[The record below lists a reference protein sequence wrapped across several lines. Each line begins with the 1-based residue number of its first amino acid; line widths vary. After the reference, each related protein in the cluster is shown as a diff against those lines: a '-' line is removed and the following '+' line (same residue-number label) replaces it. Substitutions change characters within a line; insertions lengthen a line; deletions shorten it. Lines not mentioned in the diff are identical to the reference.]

1 MRTLYKYFLNG
12 KNYLHSMSDRFPT
25 AEERWPR
32 QGIVTPKRIKPSE
45 GNKTF
50 CMAPWTHTYLSPQ
63 MERRLCCSSREDSHN
78 FKQYIDT
85 IPKDKEDRPTG
96 EINLST
102 LEQHWNS
109 DYMREV
115 RLKLM
120 AGEEIP
126 QCAVCNH
133 KLLNEQV
140 YRQHFNWLY
149 KNKIDKAFAS
159 TDETGATTMQTESFD
174 YRFSNLCNFSCRM
187 CGDMLSSSW
196 ETENKKHGRGNYE
209 NYRIWGRKDIKEQLD
224 VFHDQQIVKE
234 FTQAVEEKRITEL
247 YWCGGEP
254 LMWKIHWEAMKRI
267 VELGYQDQV
276 LARYNSNM
284 SRINFYNYN
293 LFDDILKHFPNWQI
307 CASIDGTGEVG
318 EYIRT
323 GLKYDQWLANIK
335 YGLKFVKQQNQRMQL
350 DLTITLPGLFDL
362 KNMVLL
368 SNELNIELLTK
379 QVFNFS
385 NDNAMAPLFMPY
397 DIMSEIIDDVRE
409 KTIKYKN
416 KNLNNFFGQLDEM
429 QKQKRN
435 NELVYDKEIYKQGQK
450 QGKAEVERLDRIR
463 GTDIK
468 KILTKNKKALEWWTS
483 I

>member
-1 MRTLYKYFLNG
+1 M
-12 KNYLHSMSDRFPT
+12 
-25 AEERWPR
+25 
-32 QGIVTPKRIKPSE
+32 KRIKPAE

-63 MERRLCCSSREDSHN
+63 MERRLCCSSRESAEN

-85 IPKDKEDRPTG
+85 IDPKGHNDKL
-96 EINLST
+96 NLST
-102 LEQHWNS
+102 LEEHWNS
-109 DYMREV
+109 DYMKSV
-115 RLKLM
+115 RLKLL

-149 KNKIDKAFAS
+149 KSKIQQAFDS
-159 TDETGATTMQTESFD
+159 TDETGATTMTVESFD

-187 CGDMLSSSW
+187 CGDMLSSTW
-196 ETENKKHGRGNYE
+196 ETENKKHGRGDYE
-209 NYRIWGRKDIKEQLD
+209 NYRIWGRKDIKEQLEK
-224 VFHDQQIVKE
+224 FHDQQIVKE
-234 FTQAVEEKRITEL
+234 FTEAVEDKRITEL

-254 LMWKIHWEAMKRI
+254 LMWKIHWTAMERI
-267 VELGYQDQV
+267 KELGYADRV

-284 SRINFYNYN
+284 SRIDFYGKN
-293 LFDDILKHFPNWQI
+293 LFNDILQYFPKFQI

-323 GLKYDQWLANIK
+323 GLKYDEWLSNMK
-335 YGLKFVKQQNQRMQL
+335 YGLKFCDKNHDYKRMQL

-362 KNMVLL
+362 ENMVHL

-385 NDNAMAPLFMPY
+385 HDNAMAPLFMPY
-397 DIMSEIIDDVRE
+397 NIMSEIIDDVRN
-409 KTIKYKN
+409 KTIQYKN
-416 KNLNNFFGQLDEM
+416 KNLRNFFNQLDEM
-429 QKQKRN
+429 QRQKRN
-435 NELVYDKEIYKQGQK
+435 NELVYDDHIYRKGQK
-450 QGKAEVERLDRIR
+450 EGKAEIERLDRIR

-468 KILTKNKKALEWWTS
+468 KILARNKKALEWWTS

>member
-1 MRTLYKYFLNG
+1 M
-12 KNYLHSMSDRFPT
+12 
-25 AEERWPR
+25 
-32 QGIVTPKRIKPSE
+32 KRIKPNE

-63 MERRLCCSSREDSHN
+63 MERRLCCSSRESAEN

-85 IPKDKEDRPTG
+85 IDPKGHNDKL
-96 EINLST
+96 NLTT
-102 LEQHWNS
+102 LDEHWNS
-109 DYMREV
+109 EYMKTV

-133 KLLNEQV
+133 RLLNEQV

-149 KNKIDKAFAS
+149 GNKIDQAFET
-159 TDETGATTMQTESFD
+159 TDDTGATTMKVESFD

-187 CGDMLSSSW
+187 CGDMLSSTW
-196 ETENKKHGRGNYE
+196 ETENKKHGKGDYE
-209 NYRIWGRKDIKEQLD
+209 HYRIWGRKDIKAKLEK
-224 VFHDQQIVKE
+224 FHDQQIVKE
-234 FTQAVEEKRITEL
+234 FIGAVEEKRITEL

-254 LMWKIHWEAMKRI
+254 LMWKIHWEAMERI
-267 VELGYQDQV
+267 KQLGYADQV

-284 SRINFYNYN
+284 SRITFYGKN
-293 LFDDILKHFPNWQI
+293 LFDDILTHFPKFQI

-323 GLKYDQWLANIK
+323 GLKFEEWLANIK
-335 YGLKFVKQQNQRMQL
+335 YGLKFCDTNHHYKRMQL

-362 KNMVLL
+362 ENMVHL

-385 NDNAMAPLFMPY
+385 HDNAMAPLFMPY
-397 DIMSEIIDDVRE
+397 DIMSEIIDDVRD

-416 KNLNNFFGQLDEM
+416 KNLRNFFGQLDEM

-435 NELVYDKEIYKQGQK
+435 NELVYDEEKYLQGQK
-450 QGKAEVERLDRIR
+450 QGKAEIERLDRIR
-463 GTDIK
+463 GTDIT
-468 KILTKNKKALEWWTS
+468 KILSKNKRALDWWKS

>member
-1 MRTLYKYFLNG
+1 
-12 KNYLHSMSDRFPT
+12 
-25 AEERWPR
+25 
-32 QGIVTPKRIKPSE
+32 
-45 GNKTF
+45 
-50 CMAPWTHTYLSPQ
+50 
-63 MERRLCCSSREDSHN
+63 MERRLCCSSRESSEN

-85 IPKDKEDRPTG
+85 IDPKGHNDK
-96 EINLST
+96 INLT
-102 LEQHWNS
+102 KLDEHWNS
-109 DYMREV
+109 DYMKSV
-115 RLKLM
+115 RLKLL

-149 KNKIDKAFAS
+149 KNKIQQAFDS
-159 TDETGATTMQTESFD
+159 TDETGATTMKVESFD

-187 CGDMLSSSW
+187 CGDMLSSTW
-196 ETENKKHGRGNYE
+196 EAENKKHGKGDYE
-209 NYRIWGRKDIKEQLD
+209 HYRIWGRKDIKEQLEK
-224 VFHDQQIVKE
+224 FHDEQIVKE
-234 FTQAVEEKRITEL
+234 FTQAVEDKRITEL

-254 LMWKIHWEAMKRI
+254 LMWKIHWTAMERI
-267 VELGYQDQV
+267 KELGYADRV

-284 SRINFYNYN
+284 SRIDFYGKN
-293 LFDDILKHFPNWQI
+293 LFDDILQYFPKFQI

-323 GLKYDQWLANIK
+323 GLKYDEWLLNMK
-335 YGLKFVKQQNQRMQL
+335 YGLKFCDKNHDYKRMQL

-362 KNMVLL
+362 ENMVHL

-385 NDNAMAPLFMPY
+385 HDNAMAPLFMPY
-397 DIMSEIIDDVRE
+397 DIMSEIIDDARD
-409 KTIKYKN
+409 KTIQYKN
-416 KNLNNFFGQLDEM
+416 KNLRNFFNQLDEM
-429 QKQKRN
+429 QRQKRN
-435 NELVYDKEIYKQGQK
+435 NELVYDDHTYRKGQK
-450 QGKAEVERLDRIR
+450 EGKEEIERLDRIR

-468 KILTKNKKALEWWTS
+468 KILARNKKALEWWTS

>member
-1 MRTLYKYFLNG
+1 
-12 KNYLHSMSDRFPT
+12 
-25 AEERWPR
+25 
-32 QGIVTPKRIKPSE
+32 V
-45 GNKTF
+45 
-50 CMAPWTHTYLSPQ
+50 
-63 MERRLCCSSREDSHN
+63 
-78 FKQYIDT
+78 
-85 IPKDKEDRPTG
+85 
-96 EINLST
+96 
-102 LEQHWNS
+102 
-109 DYMREV
+109 
-115 RLKLM
+115 KLM

-149 KNKIDKAFAS
+149 KDKMAEAFDS
-159 TDETGATTMQTESFD
+159 TDETGATTMKVESFD

-187 CGDMLSSSW
+187 CGDMLSSTW
-196 ETENKKHGRGNYE
+196 ETENKKHGKGDYE
-209 NYRIWGRKDIKEQLD
+209 RYRIWGRKDIKAQLEK
-224 VFHDQQIVKE
+224 FHDQQIVKE
-234 FTQAVEEKRITEL
+234 FTEAVEQKRITEL

-267 VELGYQDQV
+267 VELGYQEQV

-284 SRINFYNYN
+284 SRINFYNLN
-293 LFDDILKHFPNWQI
+293 LFDDILKNFPNWQI

-323 GLKYDQWLANIK
+323 GLKYDEWLANIK
-335 YGLKFVKQQNQRMQL
+335 YGLGFVEKKHQRMQL

-362 KNMVLL
+362 ENMVKL

-385 NDNAMAPLFMPY
+385 HDNAIAPLFMPY
-397 DIMSEIIDDVRE
+397 DIMSEIIIEVKE

-416 KNLNNFFGQLDEM
+416 KNLSNFFGQLDEM
-429 QKQKRN
+429 LEQKRN
-435 NELVYDKEIYKQGQK
+435 NEFVYDEQTYNKGQK
-450 QGKAEVERLDRIR
+450 EGKAEIERLDRIR

-468 KILTKNKKALEWWTS
+468 KILAKNKRALEWWTS

>member
-1 MRTLYKYFLNG
+1 MAN
-12 KNYLHSMSDRFPT
+12 RFPT
-25 AEERWPR
+25 ADERWPR
-32 QGIVTPKRIKPSE
+32 QGIVTPKKIKPSE

-63 MERRLCCSSREDSHN
+63 MERRLCCSSRETPEN
-78 FKQYIDT
+78 FEQYIDSVDQT
-85 IPKDKEDRPTG
+85 GKTDKLHLT
-96 EINLST
+96 T

-109 DYMREV
+109 EYMKSV
-115 RLKLM
+115 RLKLL

-149 KNKIDKAFAS
+149 RNKIDQAFDS

-196 ETENKKHGRGNYE
+196 ETENRKHGKGDYE
-209 NYRIWGRKDIKEQLD
+209 NYRIWGRKDIKAQLEK
-224 VFHDQQIVKE
+224 FHDQHVVSE
-234 FTQAVEEKRITEL
+234 FTEAVEQKRITEL

-284 SRINFYNYN
+284 SRITFFGKN
-293 LFDDILKHFPNWQI
+293 LFDDVLSKFQDWQI
-307 CASIDGTGEVG
+307 NASIDATGEIG

-323 GLKYDQWLANIK
+323 GLKYDEWLANMRYARK
-335 YGLKFVKQQNQRMQL
+335 WMKHPRQLQL
-350 DLTITLPGLFDL
+350 DLTVTLPGLFDL
-362 KNMVLL
+362 ENMYELQKDLKIPLLCKKVFTFAPDTYMSPLFLPRKLLNKIVMKVKEKYKDEKKN
-368 SNELNIELLTK
+368 
-379 QVFNFS
+379 VFNLAFLEGLDDLMNHPT
-385 NDNAMAPLFMPY
+385 ND
-397 DIMSEIIDDVRE
+397 ER
-409 KTIKYKN
+409 
-416 KNLNNFFGQLDEM
+416 
-429 QKQKRN
+429 
-435 NELVYDKEIYKQGQK
+435 YDKETCEKGWRDGKGQCETIDK
-450 QGKAEVERLDRIR
+450 RR

-468 KILTKNKKALEWWTS
+468 KILAKDPEVLDWWTN

>member
-1 MRTLYKYFLNG
+1 M
-12 KNYLHSMSDRFPT
+12 
-25 AEERWPR
+25 
-32 QGIVTPKRIKPSE
+32 KRVKPSE
-45 GNKTF
+45 GNRTF

-63 MERRLCCSSREDSHN
+63 MERRLCCSSRESAEN

-85 IPKDKEDRPTG
+85 IDPKGYNDKL
-96 EINLST
+96 NLST
-102 LEQHWNS
+102 LEEHWNS
-109 DYMREV
+109 DYMKSV
-115 RLKLM
+115 RLKLL

-149 KNKIDKAFAS
+149 KNKIQQAFDS
-159 TDETGATTMQTESFD
+159 TDETGATTMKVESFD

-187 CGDMLSSSW
+187 CGDMLSSTW
-196 ETENKKHGRGNYE
+196 EAENKKHGKGDYE
-209 NYRIWGRKDIKEQLD
+209 HYRIWGRKDIKEQLEK
-224 VFHDQQIVKE
+224 FHDEQIVKE
-234 FTQAVEEKRITEL
+234 FTQAVEDKRITEL

-254 LMWKIHWEAMKRI
+254 LMWKIHWTAMERI
-267 VELGYQDQV
+267 KELGYADRV

-284 SRINFYNYN
+284 SRIDFYGKN
-293 LFDDILKHFPNWQI
+293 LFDDILQYFPKFQI

-323 GLKYDQWLANIK
+323 GLKYDEWLSNMK
-335 YGLKFVKQQNQRMQL
+335 YGLKFCDKNHDYKRMQL

-362 KNMVLL
+362 ENMVHL

-385 NDNAMAPLFMPY
+385 HDNAMAPLFMPY
-397 DIMSEIIDDVRE
+397 DIMSEIIDDARD
-409 KTIKYKN
+409 KTIQYKN
-416 KNLNNFFGQLDEM
+416 KNLRNFFNQLDEM
-429 QKQKRN
+429 QRQKRN
-435 NELVYDKEIYKQGQK
+435 NELVYDDHTYRKGQK
-450 QGKAEVERLDRIR
+450 EGKEEIERLDRIR

-468 KILTKNKKALEWWTS
+468 KILARNKKALEWWTS

>member
-1 MRTLYKYFLNG
+1 MKKL
-12 KNYLHSMSDRFPT
+12 
-25 AEERWPR
+25 
-32 QGIVTPKRIKPSE
+32 KPNE

-63 MERRLCCSSREDSHN
+63 MERRLCCSSRETPEN
-78 FKQYIDT
+78 FEQYIDAVDQT
-85 IPKDKEDRPTG
+85 GKTDKLHLT
-96 EINLST
+96 S

-109 DYMREV
+109 DYMKAV

-149 KNKIDKAFAS
+149 KNKINEAYES
-159 TDETGATTMQTESFD
+159 TDETGATTMKVESFD

-196 ETENKKHGRGNYE
+196 ETENKKYGKGDYDT
-209 NYRIWGRKDIKEQLD
+209 YRIWGRKDIKEKLEK
-224 VFHDQQIVKE
+224 FHDQQIVKE
-234 FTQAVEEKRITEL
+234 FVEAVEQKRITEL

-254 LMWKIHWEAMKRI
+254 LMWKIHWTAMERI
-267 VELGYQDQV
+267 KELGYADKV

-284 SRINFYNYN
+284 SRINFYGKN
-293 LFDDILKHFPNWQI
+293 LFDDILQYFPKFQI
-307 CASIDGTGEVG
+307 CASIDGTGEIG

-323 GLKYDQWLANIK
+323 GLKYNKWLDNMK
-335 YGLKFVKQQNQRMQL
+335 YALQFTDPNHYYKRIQL

-362 KNMVLL
+362 ENMVHL
-368 SNELNIELLTK
+368 SNELNVELLTK

-385 NDNAMAPLFMPY
+385 SDNAMAPLFMPY
-397 DIMSEIIDDVRE
+397 DIMSEIIDEVRD

-435 NELVYDKEIYKQGQK
+435 NELTYSKEEYINGQK
-450 QGKAEVERLDRIR
+450 NGKAELERLDKIR

-468 KILTKNKKALEWWTS
+468 KILAKNKKALEWWTS

>member
-1 MRTLYKYFLNG
+1 M
-12 KNYLHSMSDRFPT
+12 
-25 AEERWPR
+25 
-32 QGIVTPKRIKPSE
+32 KRIKPSE
-45 GNKTF
+45 GNRTF

-63 MERRLCCSSREDSHN
+63 MERRLCCSSRESAEN

-85 IPKDKEDRPTG
+85 YDPKGDNDR
-96 EINLST
+96 INLTT
-102 LEQHWNS
+102 LDEHWNS
-109 DYMREV
+109 EYMRSV
-115 RLKLM
+115 RLKLL

-149 KNKIDKAFAS
+149 KDKMDQAFES
-159 TDETGATTMQTESFD
+159 TDETGATTMKVESFD

-187 CGDMLSSSW
+187 CGDMLSSTW
-196 ETENKKHGRGNYE
+196 ETENKKHGKGDYE
-209 NYRIWGRKDIKEQLD
+209 KYRIWGRKDIKEQLEK
-224 VFHDQQIVKE
+224 FHDQQVVKE

-254 LMWKIHWEAMKRI
+254 LMWKIHWTAMERI
-267 VELGYQDQV
+267 RELGYADKV

-284 SRINFYNYN
+284 SRINYFGKN
-293 LFDDILKHFPNWQI
+293 LFDDILINFPKWQI

-323 GLKYDQWLANIK
+323 GLKYDEWLSNIK
-335 YGLKFVKQQNQRMQL
+335 YGLNTIKGPRQRMQL

-362 KNMVLL
+362 ENMVHL

-397 DIMSEIIDDVRE
+397 DIMSEIIDDVRNR
-409 KTIKYKN
+409 TIKYN
-416 KNLNNFFGQLDEM
+416 NRNLNNFFGQLDEM

-435 NELVYDKEIYKQGQK
+435 NELVYSDEEHMKGQK
-450 QGKAEVERLDRIR
+450 SGKAEVERLDRIR
-463 GTDIK
+463 GTDIT
-468 KILTKNKKALEWWTS
+468 KILTKNKKALEWWKS

>member
-1 MRTLYKYFLNG
+1 MRT
-12 KNYLHSMSDRFPT
+12 YLKHSQNWRSYMSDRFPT

-133 KLLNEQV
+133 KLLNKQV
-140 YRQHFNWLY
+140 YRQHFNGLY

-224 VFHDQQIVKE
+224 VFHDQQIMKE

-267 VELGYQDQV
+267 VELGYQDQM

-335 YGLKFVKQQNQRMQL
+335 YGLKFVKQQNQSMQL

-362 KNMVLL
+362 ENMVLL

-416 KNLNNFFGQLDEM
+416 KKLNNFFGQLDEM

>member
-1 MRTLYKYFLNG
+1 M
-12 KNYLHSMSDRFPT
+12 
-25 AEERWPR
+25 
-32 QGIVTPKRIKPSE
+32 KRIKPSE
-45 GNKTF
+45 GNRTF

-63 MERRLCCSSREDSHN
+63 MERRLCCSSRESAEN

-85 IPKDKEDRPTG
+85 YDPKGDNEKL
-96 EINLST
+96 NLST
-102 LEQHWNS
+102 LEEHWNS
-109 DYMREV
+109 QYMRSV
-115 RLKLM
+115 RLKLL

-149 KNKIDKAFAS
+149 KNKIDQAFAS
-159 TDETGATTMQTESFD
+159 TDTTGATTMKTESFD

-187 CGDMLSSSW
+187 CGDMLSSTW
-196 ETENKKHGRGNYE
+196 ETENKKHGKGDYE
-209 NYRIWGRKDIKEQLD
+209 RYRIWGRKDIKAQLEN
-224 VFHDQQIVKE
+224 FTDQQVVKE
-234 FTQAVEEKRITEL
+234 FTEAVEEKRITEL

-267 VELGYQDQV
+267 VDLGYQDKV

-284 SRINFYNYN
+284 SRINFYNLN
-293 LFDDILKHFPNWQI
+293 LFDDILQFFPNWQI
-307 CASIDGTGEVG
+307 CASIDGTGKVG

-323 GLKYDQWLANIK
+323 GLNYEQWLANMKYAIGSIK
-335 YGLKFVKQQNQRMQL
+335 QRNQRIQL

-362 KNMVLL
+362 ENMVLL
-368 SNELNIELLTK
+368 SSQLGIELLTK

-385 NDNAMAPLFMPY
+385 HDNAMAPLFMPY
-397 DIMSEIIDDVRE
+397 DIMSEIINEVKER
-409 KTIKYKN
+409 TIKYKN
-416 KNLNNFFGQLDEM
+416 KNLTNFFKQLDEM
-429 QKQKRN
+429 ISQKRN
-435 NELVYDKEIYKQGQK
+435 NELVYDLETYQKGQK
-450 QGKAEVERLDRIR
+450 NGKAEIERLDRIR

-468 KILTKNKKALEWWTS
+468 EILSKNKRALEWWTS

>member
-1 MRTLYKYFLNG
+1 M
-12 KNYLHSMSDRFPT
+12 
-25 AEERWPR
+25 
-32 QGIVTPKRIKPSE
+32 KRIKPSE

-63 MERRLCCSSREDSHN
+63 MERRLCCSSRESSEN

-85 IPKDKEDRPTG
+85 IDPKGHNDKL
-96 EINLST
+96 NLTT

-109 DYMREV
+109 DYMKSV
-115 RLKLM
+115 RLKLL

-149 KNKIDKAFAS
+149 KNKINEAFDS
-159 TDETGATTMQTESFD
+159 TDDTGATTMKVESFD

-187 CGDMLSSSW
+187 CGDMLSSTW
-196 ETENKKHGRGNYE
+196 ETENKKHGKGDYE
-209 NYRIWGRKDIKEQLD
+209 HYRIWGRKDIKEKLER
-224 VFHDQQIVKE
+224 FHDQQIVKE
-234 FTQAVEEKRITEL
+234 FVEAVEEKRITEL

-254 LMWKIHWEAMKRI
+254 LMWKIHWTAMERI
-267 VELGYQDQV
+267 KELGYADRV

-284 SRINFYNYN
+284 SRINFYGKN
-293 LFDDILKHFPNWQI
+293 LFDDILQHFPKFQI
-307 CASIDGTGEVG
+307 CASIDGTGEIG

-323 GLKYDQWLANIK
+323 GLKYNEWLENIK
-335 YGLKFVKQQNQRMQL
+335 YGLKFCDNNHDYKRMQL

-362 KNMVLL
+362 ENMVHL
-368 SNELNIELLTK
+368 SNDLGIELLTK

-385 NDNAMAPLFMPY
+385 HDNAMAPLFMPY

-416 KNLNNFFGQLDEM
+416 KNLSNFFGQLDEM

-435 NELVYDKEIYKQGQK
+435 NEYVYDKEQYTEGQRR
-450 QGKAEVERLDRIR
+450 GKAEIERLDRIR

-468 KILTKNKKALEWWTS
+468 KILQRNKKALEWWTS

>member
-1 MRTLYKYFLNG
+1 MPGMK
-12 KNYLHSMSDRFPT
+12 K
-25 AEERWPR
+25 
-32 QGIVTPKRIKPSE
+32 IKPSE

-63 MERRLCCSSREDSHN
+63 MERRLCCSSRESAEN

-85 IPKDKEDRPTG
+85 IDPKGHNDKL
-96 EINLST
+96 NLTT
-102 LEQHWNS
+102 LDEHWNS
-109 DYMREV
+109 EYMKSV
-115 RLKLM
+115 RVKLM

-149 KNKIDKAFAS
+149 KDKINEAFEKTS
-159 TDETGATTMQTESFD
+159 TSGETTMRVESFD

-196 ETENKKHGRGNYE
+196 ETENKKHGLGEYE
-209 NYRIWGRKDIKEQLD
+209 HFRIWGRRDIKEQLEQ
-224 VFHDQQIVKE
+224 FHDTQVVKE
-234 FTQAVEEKRITEL
+234 FTDAVEDKRITEL

-254 LMWKIHWEAMKRI
+254 LMWKIHWTAMERI
-267 VELGYQDQV
+267 KELGYTDKV

-284 SRINFYNYN
+284 SRINFYGKD
-293 LFDDILKHFPNWQI
+293 LFKDILQYFPNWQI

-323 GLKYDQWLANIK
+323 GLKYDEWLANIK
-335 YGLKFVKQQNQRMQL
+335 HGLKFVKRQHQRMQL
-350 DLTITLPGLFDL
+350 DLTITMPGLFDL
-362 KNMVLL
+362 ENMVIL
-368 SNELNIELLTK
+368 SNELQIELLTK

-385 NDNAMAPLFMPY
+385 HDNAMAPLFMPY
-397 DIMSEIIDDVRE
+397 DIMSEIINDVKS
-409 KTIKYKN
+409 KTVQYKN
-416 KNLNNFFGQLDEM
+416 KNLRNFFQQLDEM
-429 QKQKRN
+429 LSQKRN
-435 NELVYDKEIYKQGQK
+435 NELVYDEAKYKEGQ
-450 QGKAEVERLDRIR
+450 QSGKAEIERLDRIR
-463 GTDIK
+463 GTDIRN
-468 KILTKNKKALEWWTS
+468 ILSKNKRALEWWTS

>member
-1 MRTLYKYFLNG
+1 M
-12 KNYLHSMSDRFPT
+12 
-25 AEERWPR
+25 
-32 QGIVTPKRIKPSE
+32 KRVKPSE

-63 MERRLCCSSREDSHN
+63 MERRLCCSSRESAEN

-85 IPKDKEDRPTG
+85 IDPKGHNDKL
-96 EINLST
+96 NLST
-102 LEQHWNS
+102 LEEHWNS
-109 DYMREV
+109 DYMKSV
-115 RLKLM
+115 RLKLL

-149 KNKIDKAFAS
+149 KNKIQQAFDS
-159 TDETGATTMQTESFD
+159 TDETGATTMKTESFD

-187 CGDMLSSSW
+187 CGDMLSSTW
-196 ETENKKHGRGNYE
+196 EAENKKHGKGDYE
-209 NYRIWGRKDIKEQLD
+209 HYRIWGRKDIKEQLEK
-224 VFHDQQIVKE
+224 FHDQQIVKE
-234 FTQAVEEKRITEL
+234 FTEAVEDRRITEL

-254 LMWKIHWEAMKRI
+254 LMWKIHWTAMERI
-267 VELGYQDQV
+267 KELGYADRV

-284 SRINFYNYN
+284 SRIDFYGKN
-293 LFDDILKHFPNWQI
+293 LFNDILQYFPKFQI

-323 GLKYDQWLANIK
+323 GLKYDEWLSNMK
-335 YGLKFVKQQNQRMQL
+335 YGLKFCDKNHDYKRMQL

-362 KNMVLL
+362 ENMVHL

-385 NDNAMAPLFMPY
+385 HDNAMAPLFMPY
-397 DIMSEIIDDVRE
+397 DIMSEIIDDARN
-409 KTIKYKN
+409 KTIQYKN
-416 KNLNNFFGQLDEM
+416 KNLRNFFNQLDEM
-429 QKQKRN
+429 LKQKRN
-435 NELVYDKEIYKQGQK
+435 NELVYDDDTYRKGQK
-450 QGKAEVERLDRIR
+450 EGKEEIERLDRIR

-468 KILTKNKKALEWWTS
+468 KILARNKKALEWWTS

>member
-1 MRTLYKYFLNG
+1 M
-12 KNYLHSMSDRFPT
+12 
-25 AEERWPR
+25 
-32 QGIVTPKRIKPSE
+32 KRIKPAE

-63 MERRLCCSSREDSHN
+63 MERRLCCSSRESAEN

-85 IPKDKEDRPTG
+85 IDPKGHNDKL
-96 EINLST
+96 NLST
-102 LEQHWNS
+102 LEEHWNS
-109 DYMREV
+109 DYMKSV
-115 RLKLM
+115 RLKLL

-149 KNKIDKAFAS
+149 KSKIQQAFDS
-159 TDETGATTMQTESFD
+159 TDETGATTMTVESFD

-187 CGDMLSSSW
+187 CGDMLSSTW
-196 ETENKKHGRGNYE
+196 ETENKKHGRGDYE
-209 NYRIWGRKDIKEQLD
+209 NYRIWGRKDIKEQLEK
-224 VFHDQQIVKE
+224 FHDQQIVKE
-234 FTQAVEEKRITEL
+234 FTEAVEDKRITEL

-254 LMWKIHWEAMKRI
+254 LMWKIHWTAMERI
-267 VELGYQDQV
+267 KELGYADRV

-284 SRINFYNYN
+284 SRIDFYGKN
-293 LFDDILKHFPNWQI
+293 LFNDILQYFPKFQI

-323 GLKYDQWLANIK
+323 GLKYDEWLSNMK
-335 YGLKFVKQQNQRMQL
+335 YGLKFCDKNHDYKRMQL

-362 KNMVLL
+362 ENMVHL
-368 SNELNIELLTK
+368 SKELNIELLTK

-385 NDNAMAPLFMPY
+385 HDNAMAPLFMPY
-397 DIMSEIIDDVRE
+397 DIMSEIIDDVRN
-409 KTIKYKN
+409 KTIQYKN
-416 KNLNNFFGQLDEM
+416 KNLRNFFNQLDEM
-429 QKQKRN
+429 QRQKRN
-435 NELVYDKEIYKQGQK
+435 NELVYDDHIYRKGQK
-450 QGKAEVERLDRIR
+450 EGKAEIERLDRIR

-468 KILTKNKKALEWWTS
+468 KILARNKKALEWWTS